1 MTELT
6 SLIWVLALGFGA
18 GVLHAF
24 DADHLAAVA
33 GVSGRDDKRSVRF
46 AMHWGLGHGL
56 AVMIIAAVVLL
67 GGAQVPERF
76 SAAAESLVAW
86 MLIAIG
92 MTTFYHLW
100 RQHWC
105 NAPTES
111 APRQTIVVGLIH
123 GSAGSAPLLAVI
135 PVLGYASPLLGMLH
149 VLLFNVGLLLAM
161 MVVGA
166 AISRG
171 MSGVAGRSHKVH
183 LSFQAAMAMFA
194 SGFGIFLLSAG

>member
-6 SLIWVLALGFGA
+6 SLLWVLALGFGA

-33 GVSGRDDKRSVRF
+33 GVSGRDDRRSMRF

-56 AVMIIAAVVLL
+56 AVIVIAGAVLL

-92 MTTFYHLW
+92 AMTFYHLW

-105 NAPTES
+105 NASPES
-111 APRQTIVVGLIH
+111 APRNTILVGLIH

-135 PVLGYASPLLGMLH
+135 PMLGYASPLLGMLH
-149 VLLFNVGLLLAM
+149 VLLFNLGLLLAM
-161 MVVGA
+161 MAVGA
-166 AISRG
+166 AIAR
-171 MSGVAGRSHKVH
+171 GVASVTGHKPRLH

-194 SGFGIFLLSAG
+194 SGVGIFLLSTN